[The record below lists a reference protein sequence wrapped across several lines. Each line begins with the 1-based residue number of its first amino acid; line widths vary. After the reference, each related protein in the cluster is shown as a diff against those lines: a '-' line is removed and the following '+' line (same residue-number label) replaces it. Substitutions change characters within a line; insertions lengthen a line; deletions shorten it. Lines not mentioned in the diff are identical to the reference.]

1 MQHAPFARSSRRFTR
16 RVLASALAAFA
27 TFMAGTVVFAC
38 TMIMGPLTLTPGSGP
53 AGTVVSTTASGLKPF
68 PARYELFFNGECMTF
83 SGKWL
88 KTITTNS
95 QGGWTNVKVTIP
107 KHATPGQHSLC
118 GVESYPQAGS
128 TATTHDSFTVV

>member
-1 MQHAPFARSSRRFTR
+1 
-16 RVLASALAAFA
+16 
-27 TFMAGTVVFAC
+27 
-38 TMIMGPLTLTPGSGP
+38 MIRDGW
-53 AGTVVSTTASGLKPF
+53 LKPF
-68 PARYELFFNGECMTF
+68 PARYELFFNGACMTF

-118 GVESYPQAGS
+118 GVESYPQAGN